1 MSIKVFKQALPI
13 LVSYFAIGLACGMV
27 LYEVGY
33 SVVQILLTSLFIY
46 SGAGQFLIA
55 NMTSVGAG
63 VFSIILTIAFLNV
76 RFILMSLSSAQI
88 VRDESGWMSFLF
100 GTTITDETYGVN
112 YTLFYQEGSDWT
124 VKDALSVNLLS
135 YIVWGGATVLG
146 ALLVSYI
153 EIDTF
158 IMSYGL
164 TALFICMTVSH
175 FKHKAMV
182 LSAVLSAVLTV
193 ILQVLFDNS
202 MVIVIAAVIASFVG
216 FRYHQSVREVGEVRE

>member
-1 MSIKVFKQALPI
+1 MSIKVLKQALPI

-63 VFSIILTIAFLNV
+63 VFSIILTISFLNV

-88 VRDESGWMSFLF
+88 VRGESGWMSFLF
-100 GTTITDETYGVN
+100 GTMITDETYGVN

-202 MVIVIAAVIASFVG
+202 MVIVIAAVIASFIG

>member
-1 MSIKVFKQALPI
+1 MSVKVFKQALPI

-88 VRDESGWMSFLF
+88 VRGESGWMSFLF

-112 YTLFYQEGSDWT
+112 YTLFHQESSDWT
-124 VKDALSVNLLS
+124 AQDALSVNLLS

-153 EIDTF
+153 EVDTF
-158 IMSYGL
+158 MMSYGL

-175 FKHKAMV
+175 FKHKAMI
-182 LSAVLSAVLTV
+182 LSAGLSAVLTV
-193 ILQVLFDNS
+193 VLQVLFDNS
-202 MVIVIAAVIASFVG
+202 MVIVIAAVIASFIG
-216 FRYHQSVREVGEVRE
+216 FRYHQSVREVGEVRK

>member
-88 VRDESGWMSFLF
+88 VRGESGWMSFLF

-112 YTLFYQEGSDWT
+112 YTLFHQESSDWT

-175 FKHKAMV
+175 FKNKAMV
-182 LSAVLSAVLTV
+182 LSGVLSAVLTV

>member
-1 MSIKVFKQALPI
+1 M
-13 LVSYFAIGLACGMV
+13 
-27 LYEVGY
+27 
-33 SVVQILLTSLFIY
+33 
-46 SGAGQFLIA
+46 
-55 NMTSVGAG
+55 
-63 VFSIILTIAFLNV
+63 
-76 RFILMSLSSAQI
+76 
-88 VRDESGWMSFLF
+88 
-100 GTTITDETYGVN
+100 
-112 YTLFYQEGSDWT
+112 
-124 VKDALSVNLLS
+124 
-135 YIVWGGATVLG
+135 LG

-202 MVIVIAAVIASFVG
+202 MVIVIAAVIASFIG

>member
-13 LVSYFAIGLACGMV
+13 LVSYFAIGLACGMM

>member
-202 MVIVIAAVIASFVG
+202 MVIVIAAVIASFIG

>member
-1 MSIKVFKQALPI
+1 MSIKIFKQALPI

-88 VRDESGWMSFLF
+88 VRGESGWMSFLF

-112 YTLFYQEGSDWT
+112 YTLFHQEGSDWT
-124 VKDALSVNLLS
+124 AQDALSVNLLS

-153 EIDTF
+153 EVDTF

-175 FKHKAMV
+175 FKHKAMI
-182 LSAVLSAVLTV
+182 LSAGLSAVLTV
-193 ILQVLFDNS
+193 VLQVLFDNS
-202 MVIVIAAVIASFVG
+202 MVIVIAAVIASFIG

>member
-88 VRDESGWMSFLF
+88 VRGESGWMSFLF

-112 YTLFYQEGSDWT
+112 YTLFHQEGSDWT

-153 EIDTF
+153 EINTF